1 MRQRRWRALRQRGH
15 LFSAKGAF
23 SFFSLGQRPRDQC
36 SIIQRALKA
45 RFRCGGENGSETVR
59 GVFRSRATWERG
71 AEMQIRILN
80 SKRKAI
86 RFDHFTLSVI
96 RTLFE
101 TRSLPALTRCYPRSF
116 TFYVARPIRSIRN
129 SDFEI
134 RNFPRPAPQTQ
145 VGLSLARRGRQ

>member
-45 RFRCGGENGSETVR
+45 RFRCGGENVSATVR

-71 AEMQIRILN
+71 AEMQIRIPK
-80 SKRKAI
+80 SESRMERTGRATWKAKL
-86 RFDHFTLSVI
+86 RGKQRESAGSE
-96 RTLFE
+96 RA
-101 TRSLPALTRCYPRSF
+101 SNNYPIF
-116 TFYVARPIRSIRN
+116 KT
-129 SDFEI
+129 
-134 RNFPRPAPQTQ
+134 
-145 VGLSLARRGRQ
+145 